1 VRTRKEVKPMKK
13 KDMNVLI
20 EGLRKLSQDVADIAN
35 VLEGT
40 AEPKKKEEASE
51 PEPAEEMTAA
61 PEPQDNSV
69 TETAPEKVWTK
80 EEVRLILAEKARS
93 GYRAEVKA
101 LLTAHGA
108 KQLSDITEPAV
119 FAAIAAEA
127 EGIGNG

>member
-1 VRTRKEVKPMKK
+1 MKK

-20 EGLRKLSQDVADIAN
+20 EGLRKLSRDAADIADA
-35 VLEGT
+35 LEGT
-40 AEPKKKEEASE
+40 AEPKKKDEVPV
-51 PEPAEEMTAA
+51 PEPAAETPAD
-61 PEPQDNSV
+61 PEPQEGPA
-69 TETAPEKVWTK
+69 TGTAPEKVWTK

-93 GYRAEVKA
+93 GFRAEVKS

-108 KQLSDITEPAV
+108 KQLSDITDPVV